1 MALVYISNTLINI
14 HKINSMKSRSSGHM
28 QNGMVSTSESCV
40 SIKTSKN
47 DQFFSEPWNLNK
59 GLQQSKNVKN
69 KPNKKINQTK
79 NNKKTCCFFPTRLN
93 PS

>member
-47 DQFFSEPWNLNK
+47 DQFFSEP
-59 GLQQSKNVKN
+59 G
-69 KPNKKINQTK
+69 T
-79 NNKKTCCFFPTRLN
+79 
-93 PS
+93 